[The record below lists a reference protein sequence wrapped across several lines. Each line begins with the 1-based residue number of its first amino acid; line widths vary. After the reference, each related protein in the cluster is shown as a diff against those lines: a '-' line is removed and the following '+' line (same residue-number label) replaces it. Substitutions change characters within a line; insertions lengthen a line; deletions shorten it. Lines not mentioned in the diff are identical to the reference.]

1 MRIAPVRLSLAVLA
15 VCALAGCAPTFVRER
30 VFDKPTV
37 RVELRHEEK
46 NGEIVTRDYAQPATI
61 SDVRIAH
68 ILASLSYEDDDKKRQ
83 PLLRSEFVYDLAEGI
98 AAGLAKAGPSDEVAA
113 ACFPEERT
121 LGIFTNEHVTAFRL
135 VLVGDE
141 MQIDFYGVEQ
151 PLERESS
158 RLGAREY
165 EIPTAMPSFAPKF
178 KIVPG
183 EAQRTLGDRGV
194 LVAWRD
200 DYYRR
205 PVNLSFRGGAAR
217 RRTVL
222 MEMPSEEQPK
232 APTEAAP
239 PANLSDPQI
248 RALDQLDAARQSG
261 LVKESDYQ
269 RRRRLIL
276 EGKLDEAGYGAAP
289 R

>member
-1 MRIAPVRLSLAVLA
+1 MTIAPVRLSLAVLA
-15 VCALAGCAPTFVRER
+15 VCALAGCAPTYVRER
-30 VFDKPTV
+30 IYDKPTV

-46 NGEIVTRDYAQPATI
+46 GGQIVMHDYAQPATI

-68 ILASLSYEDDDKKRQ
+68 ILASLSYEDDEKKRQ
-83 PLLRSEFVYDLAEGI
+83 PMIQAQFVYDLAEGI
-98 AAGLAKAGPSDEVAA
+98 ATALSKAGPSDEIAA
-113 ACFPEERT
+113 ACFPQERT
-121 LGIFTNEHVTAFRL
+121 LAIFTNEQVTAFRL

-151 PLERESS
+151 PLERDSTKAGT
-158 RLGAREY
+158 RDY
-165 EIPTAMPSFAPKF
+165 EIPTSLPSFEPGF

-183 EAQRTLGDRGV
+183 QAQRTVGDREV
-194 LVAWRD
+194 LIAWRD
-200 DYYRR
+200 DYYRK
-205 PVNLSFRGGAAR
+205 PVNLSFRQGQAR

-222 MEMPSEEQPK
+222 MEMPEETPAQTPG
-232 APTEAAP
+232 TVSVP
-239 PANLSDPQI
+239 PNLADAQI

-276 EGKLDEAGYGAAP
+276 EGKLDEAGYGAP
-289 R
+289 K